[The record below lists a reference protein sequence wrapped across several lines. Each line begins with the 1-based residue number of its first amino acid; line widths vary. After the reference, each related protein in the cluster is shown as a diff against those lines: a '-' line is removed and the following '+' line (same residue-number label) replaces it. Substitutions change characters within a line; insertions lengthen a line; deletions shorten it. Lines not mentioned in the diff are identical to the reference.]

1 MVKKLIAVG
10 AMAKQSEFNDSVG
23 RRLRRLR
30 QHYRWSLDRAAEASG
45 VSKAMLGQIERG
57 ESSPTVA
64 TLWKISTGFE
74 VPMSSLIEDSPLD
87 GEVKRGQENRR
98 LLLSEGE
105 PEEWKPLFSYDP
117 LTGIEVFVIDLPV
130 GHEHLSPAHQEGVT
144 EYIVVVSGE
153 LAINLTGQWQVLSA
167 GEGIRFDASQA
178 HGYRN
183 NGQAVCSFHNV
194 IHYQSSE
201 GKD

>member
-1 MVKKLIAVG
+1 
-10 AMAKQSEFNDSVG
+10 MAKQIECNDPMG

-74 VPMSSLIEDSPLD
+74 VPMSSLIEDSPMD

-105 PEEWKPLFSYDP
+105 PKEWKPLFSYDP
-117 LTGIEVFVIDLPV
+117 LTGVEVFVIDLPV
-130 GHEHLSPAHQEGVT
+130 GHEHLSPAHQKGVT
-144 EYIVVVSGE
+144 EYIIVVSGE
-153 LAINLTGQWQVLSA
+153 LAINLAGRWQILST
-167 GEGIRFDASQA
+167 GEGIRFDAAQA

-183 NGQAVCSFHNV
+183 NGQEVCSFHNV
-194 IHYQSSE
+194 IHYQGSDR
-201 GKD
+201 KD

>member
-1 MVKKLIAVG
+1 MT
-10 AMAKQSEFNDSVG
+10 KQIEFNDPVG

-30 QHYRWSLDRAAEASG
+30 QHYRWSLDKAAEASG

-64 TLWKISTGFE
+64 TLWKVSTGFD
-74 VPMSSLIEDSPLD
+74 VPMSSLIEDSPID
-87 GEVKRGQENRR
+87 GEVKREEENRR

-105 PEEWKPLFSYDP
+105 PEQWKPLFSYDP
-117 LTGIEVFVIDLPV
+117 QTGIEVFVIDLPV
-130 GHEHLSPAHQEGVT
+130 GHEHLSPAHQKGVT
-144 EYIVVVSGE
+144 EYIIVVSGE
-153 LAINLTGQWQVLSA
+153 LAINLAGQCQVLSS

-183 NGQAVCSFHNV
+183 NGQEVCSFHNV
-194 IHYQSSE
+194 IHYQGDVE
-201 GKD
+201 KA